1 MKTTLQIIE
10 DSNFL
15 QDNDL
20 AFVRDNVATLQ
31 ENWEKRQM
39 FRTETEMVVSV
50 LNDVKH
56 PTPAAKYWQAIRE
69 QSVFYSELINLSFNY
84 RKNEI
89 EILKLEKKLDAE
101 TDELEKALLQIELEE
116 KQFGKMNMDGTAK
129 DRIRELKLW
138 DSILTTLDDG
148 SFDTK
153 DVNTHQLD
161 SYTKEYAMKALTVNG
176 STPPGDASNII
187 GLQRT
192 TQKVSNTGI
201 GVCNEFAQKIEHN
214 QKLRLEGQK
223 EKLLVGEN

>member
-89 EILKLEKKLDAE
+89 EILKLEKKLNAE

-129 DRIRELKLW
+129 
-138 DSILTTLDDG
+138 TL
-148 SFDTK
+148 
-153 DVNTHQLD
+153 
-161 SYTKEYAMKALTVNG
+161 
-176 STPPGDASNII
+176 
-187 GLQRT
+187 GLYL
-192 TQKVSNTGI
+192 NYFG
-201 GVCNEFAQKIEHN
+201 
-214 QKLRLEGQK
+214 
-223 EKLLVGEN
+223 